1 LHDYVVACHNRIEL
15 ANNEQP
21 KAAKGKVSKNKSSQ
35 KSKNKQSVK
44 VVVQAPAAEAS
55 SKNASLEISKATKAM
70 LEPDPDTTWAIP
82 RAFPTDVCPVN
93 YSRTI
98 QIDSGSGVILDA
110 TPDLDE
116 TLKVYVKPKAVTNVT
131 RRAALD
137 LSTLFI
143 AKNALRM
150 YFKYQWYDAT
160 GSTQE
165 IPNFM
170 VDAPNSIV
178 VVPVIDTSGVID
190 SVQIIPNKRLIYASR
205 IVTYGNQTCR
215 LEFTSGAIAN
225 LAQTFNTL
233 DVNLNIVANDTGNAA
248 NPVTNT
254 TYTNIVGIAGTAPYF
269 ESFIEFTVAAGIS
282 PIIRTLSVAI
292 ADSLLTPDVVEK
304 LTYGPSPDINGSL
317 YSSVRN
323 SSSKFSF
330 PLMTLLCTYV
340 GSDLLNG
347 GNIAIGVVPY
357 DFTLSLVPEVAY
369 AQICALGG
377 KRYHGPMKDGVH
389 GFYIPDDL
397 TRIAFHPMDE
407 KVLGRRLVVAILP
420 QIVQDGQSSA
430 VTMAV
435 ELRSHI
441 EFINAAQT
449 LSHMTARCCAEEL
462 LESMFASLEMSNQ
475 VGENPGH
482 VERIKDAVKRVAQ
495 DPRTKQVATKALSWL
510 GKGAIMAAPL
520 LLG

>member
-1 LHDYVVACHNRIEL
+1 MHDYVVACHNRIEL

-143 AKNALRM
+143 AKNALKM

-160 GSTQE
+160 GSAQE

-178 VVPVIDTSGVID
+178 IVPVIDTSGVVD
-190 SVQIIPNKRLIYASR
+190 SVQIIPNKRLIYATR

-225 LAQTFNTL
+225 LAQTLNTL
-233 DVNLNIVANDTGNAA
+233 DVNLNIVANDTGNTA
-248 NPVTNT
+248 NPVTAT
-254 TYTNIVGIAGTAPYF
+254 TYTNIIGIAGSAPYF
-269 ESFIEFTVAAGIS
+269 ESFIELTVTAGIS
-282 PIIRTLSVAI
+282 PIIRTISVAI
-292 ADSLLTPDVVEK
+292 LDSLLTPDVVEK
-304 LTYGPSPDINGSL
+304 LTYGPSPE
-317 YSSVRN
+317 
-323 SSSKFSF
+323 
-330 PLMTLLCTYV
+330 
-340 GSDLLNG
+340 
-347 GNIAIGVVPY
+347 IGR
-357 DFTLSLVPEVAY
+357 A
-369 AQICALGG
+369 
-377 KRYHGPMKDGVH
+377 
-389 GFYIPDDL
+389 
-397 TRIAFHPMDE
+397 
-407 KVLGRRLVVAILP
+407 
-420 QIVQDGQSSA
+420 
-430 VTMAV
+430 
-435 ELRSHI
+435 
-441 EFINAAQT
+441 
-449 LSHMTARCCAEEL
+449 
-462 LESMFASLEMSNQ
+462 
-475 VGENPGH
+475 H
-482 VERIKDAVKRVAQ
+482 V
-495 DPRTKQVATKALSWL
+495 
-510 GKGAIMAAPL
+510 
-520 LLG
+520 